1 MFEAHL
7 VSFWVKTKQYGQSFW
22 VKKKIISNETFRTNF
37 SNDCPYCLVLT
48 QNDTKCA
55 SNIASSYK
63 IRCDL
68 GNNIRTSHR
77 NEGLF
82 WDTWYFIQKRTVHFV
97 RICKYALST
106 NRWSRKNPR
115 RNNPGFFRDH
125 RFVLRVYFEIFGI
138 LFKKGPFTMC
148 GFVNTPSVR
157 IDGRGK
163 ILDHFV

>member
-7 VSFWVKTKQYGQSFW
+7 VSFWVKTARYRQSFW
-22 VKKKIISNETFRTNF
+22 VKKKNSNETFRTNF

-55 SNIASSYK
+55 SNIASSYS

-68 GNNIRTSHR
+68 GNNNRTSHG
-77 NEGLF
+77 NDGLF
-82 WDTWYFIQKRTVHFV
+82 WDNWYFIQ
-97 RICKYALST
+97 
-106 NRWSRKNPR
+106 
-115 RNNPGFFRDH
+115 
-125 RFVLRVYFEIFGI
+125 
-138 LFKKGPFTMC
+138 KGPFTMC

-163 ILDHFV
+163 ILDEIIQDFSATIDSYWGVYCEIFDNLFKKGPFTMSGFVNKPSVRIDGRGKILDYFV